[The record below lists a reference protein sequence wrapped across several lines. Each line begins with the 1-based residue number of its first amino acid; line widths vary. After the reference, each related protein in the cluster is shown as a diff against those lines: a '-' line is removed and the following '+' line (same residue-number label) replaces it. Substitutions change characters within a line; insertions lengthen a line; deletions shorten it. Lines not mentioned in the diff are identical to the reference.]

1 MAEIIPITRESLQKC
16 YSKHPVTPISETAKQ
31 LDADLTKAITD
42 FVTTHSDVAP
52 LKEKLLLPTPPHK
65 VDENIFCNRCQLEEL
80 SLLAAT
86 HPAAFSS
93 AERVAEVEGYIAEGL
108 ESWTAY
114 QKSSMDNVED
124 LVKTFLPNDFRL
136 TIFNSYRARSEANS
150 RAAVDAL
157 VANGGSIQAKY
168 DLLWQQEFDRRQSLV
183 NLGNASG
190 VWRFLIAVV
199 AGVPAALLDFVKTVN
214 DAEGPMDEFRATYGP
229 HIYFLSMLANKA
241 RVLAA
246 LVAAAAEAAGSE
258 EAEAPSALVAA
269 ALKEYAGIA
278 KGYTAVLA
286 VVLKDSPFFI
296 TREQADI
303 ANAEQGKEV
312 KVLVKTNHTI
322 TVPVANGDTFAW
334 EFRTN
339 KDIKF
344 QAKFTPTKEE
354 AESKGVEAEEIHP
367 LMLVNSHLAPCADEF
382 VAPCGGVMTLFFD
395 NSYSWLSNKDLTIKT
410 KITPNQELIQK
421 SLEAELEHQKEEQ
434 MNMAKKAEEENQN

>member
-1 MAEIIPITRESLQKC
+1 MAELLPITRESLQKC
-16 YSKHPVTPISETAKQ
+16 YSKHPVTPISDEAKQ
-31 LDADLTKAITD
+31 LDTSLTKAITD
-42 FVTTHSDVAP
+42 YSTTIEGGSD
-52 LKEKLLLPTPPHK
+52 LTTKLLLQTPPHK

-80 SLLAAT
+80 SLLAT
-86 HPAAFSS
+86 ESPAFLGGDA
-93 AERVAEVEGYIAEGL
+93 RVSELQGLISQGL
-108 ESWTAY
+108 EAWTSY
-114 QKSSMDNVED
+114 QKSSMDSVED

-150 RAAVDAL
+150 KAAVDAL

-190 VWRFLIAVV
+190 IWRFLIAVV

-214 DAEGPMDEFRATYGP
+214 DAQGPMDEFRATYGP

-246 LVAAAAEAAGSE
+246 LLAAGKAAGDAM
-258 EAEAPSALVAA
+258 EAHSGLVLEALRV
-269 ALKEYAGIA
+269 YAGIA
-278 KGYTAVLA
+278 KEYTGVLA
-286 VVLKDSPFFI
+286 VVLKDSPFFV

-322 TVPVANGDTFAW
+322 NVPVAMGDTFGW
-334 EFRTN
+334 EFKTN

-344 QAKFTPTKEE
+344 QAKFTPAKEE
-354 AESKGVEAEEIHP
+354 DGAEASEIHP

-382 VAPCGGVMTLFFD
+382 VAPCAGTMTLFFD

-421 SLEAELEHQKEEQ
+421 NFEEELKHQEEEAEAA
-434 MNMAKKAEEENQN
+434 AKKE